1 MDGKYYCE
9 DHKHN
14 FYPEIKCQ
22 YCFRLKPR
30 QADNNKSQ
38 DEDKPVFVSIRREL
52 LDEVIDRLNIG
63 LGAYRSLL
71 IEAEQSRYYGLE
83 VMKLEASDI
92 EATIEKLEKHV

>member
-1 MDGKYYCE
+1 MNGKYYCE

-52 LDEVIDRLNIG
+52 LDEVIERLKTG
-63 LGAYRSLL
+63 LGAYESLL
-71 IEAEQSRYYGLE
+71 IEAEQIRFNGIGI
-83 VMKLEASDI
+83 MKTHISEI